1 MYKFIRRVSAAACTA
16 VIALF
21 GTIAY
26 YDNILPESYY
36 VTENQVLTFENQQEI
51 QAKPKLSETRAT
63 QASATVQSSEIVSL
77 KLFGVIPIKDVK
89 VMSIDRPLLIPG
101 GTPFG
106 IKMLTKGVVVIGLAD
121 IDGKNGAIS
130 PSKEAGLK
138 VGDIILSVDGEIVES
153 NQDIARVIE
162 KTDGKT
168 VDIVLQRAEREM
180 ELEISP
186 VFSTAGQCYKA
197 GIWVRDSSAGIGT
210 VTYFDPAT
218 SAFGSLGHP
227 VCDVDTGE
235 ILPLDTGEVV
245 PVAIG
250 DVIKAQSGVP
260 GELSGSFISESPI
273 GMLMKNTQTG
283 LFGTLNFCPS
293 AYDQIPMAL
302 RQEVK
307 IGPATIYTTI
317 SGTSPCEYD
326 ILIEKIDL
334 NDDTITKNIVI
345 KVTDPKLLAATGGI
359 VQGMSGSPIIQNG
372 KLIGAVTHVFVKD
385 PTKGYGIFCE
395 NMYKYS
401 KDIEIGAN

>member
-1 MYKFIRRVSAAACTA
+1 MYKFIRRASVAACTA

-26 YDNILPESYY
+26 YDSILPENYY
-36 VTENQVLTFENQQEI
+36 VTDNKVLTFETQQEI
-51 QAKPKLSETRAT
+51 QAKPKLNETKAA

-89 VMSIDRPLLIPG
+89 VTNIDRPLLVPG

-168 VDIVLQRAEREM
+168 VDIVLQRDEREI

-317 SGTSPCEYD
+317 SGTTPCEYN

>member
-1 MYKFIRRVSAAACTA
+1 MYKIIRRVSAAACTA

-36 VTENQVLTFENQQEI
+36 VTENKVLAFENQQEI
-51 QAKPKLSETRAT
+51 QAKPKLNETKAA

-89 VMSIDRPLLIPG
+89 VTSIDRPLLIPG

-138 VGDIILSVDGEIVES
+138 VGDIILSVDGQIVES

-168 VDIVLQRAEREM
+168 VDIVLQRDEREM

-317 SGTSPCEYD
+317 SGTSPCEYN

>member
-1 MYKFIRRVSAAACTA
+1 MYKIIRRVSAAACTA

-26 YDNILPESYY
+26 YDSILPENYY

-51 QAKPKLSETRAT
+51 QAKPKLNETKAA

-89 VMSIDRPLLIPG
+89 VTNIDRPLLVPG

-121 IDGKNGAIS
+121 IDSKNGAIS

-138 VGDIILSVDGEIVES
+138 VGDIILSVDGQIVES

-168 VDIVLQRAEREM
+168 VDIVLQRDEREM

-317 SGTSPCEYD
+317 SGTSPCEYN

-345 KVTDPKLLAATGGI
+345 KVTDPKLLATTGGI

>member
-1 MYKFIRRVSAAACTA
+1 MYKFIRRASVAACTA

-21 GTIAY
+21 STIAY
-26 YDNILPESYY
+26 YDSILPENYY
-36 VTENQVLTFENQQEI
+36 VTDNKVLTFETQQEI
-51 QAKPKLSETRAT
+51 QAKPKLNETKAA

-89 VMSIDRPLLIPG
+89 VTNIDRPLLVPG

-317 SGTSPCEYD
+317 SGTIPCEYN

-345 KVTDPKLLAATGGI
+345 KVTDPKLLAVTGGI

-401 KDIEIGAN
+401 KNIEIGAN